1 MTLKNFI
8 KRTGVILSVLLSLQ
22 LSVLLGCGWCMTQ
35 SETDQYIK
43 IQTDQWNDLK
53 TNFQILNQELTA
65 CKDQLQKIK
74 KPSSELVTQLTQA
87 EKMLKQ
93 LQEELQR
100 QNDDLTMLSRQAEES
115 KTLLQTLKTQIDKE
129 RRVHRRQVWQNRFW
143 CLLIGVGI
151 GYAASR

>member
-53 TNFQILNQELTA
+53 TNFQTLNQELTA

-93 LQEELQR
+93 LQGELQR
-100 QNDDLTMLSRQAEES
+100 QSDDLTMLSRQAEES
-115 KTLLQTLKTQIDKE
+115 KTLLQTLKNQIDKE

>member
-53 TNFQILNQELTA
+53 TNFQTLNQELTA

-129 RRVHRRQVWQNRFW
+129 RRTHRRQIWQNRIWVFIGGVVVGY
-143 CLLIGVGI
+143 LIK
-151 GYAASR
+151 

>member
-8 KRTGVILSVLLSLQ
+8 KRTGYILFVLSFLSLF
-22 LSVLLGCGWCMTQ
+22 VAPGRGWCTTMTG
-35 SETDQYIK
+35 TTQYIK

-53 TNFQILNQELTA
+53 TNFQTLNQELTA

-87 EKMLKQ
+87 EKMLRQ

-115 KTLLQTLKTQIDKE
+115 KTLLQTLKNQIDKE
-129 RRVHRRQVWQNRFW
+129 RRVHRRQVRQNRFW

>member
-43 IQTDQWNDLK
+43 IRTDQWNDLK
-53 TNFQILNQELTA
+53 TNFQTLNQELTA

-115 KTLLQTLKTQIDKE
+115 KTLLQTLKNQIDKE

>member
-1 MTLKNFI
+1 MILKNFI
-8 KRTGVILSVLLSLQ
+8 KRTGYILFVLLF
-22 LSVLLGCGWCMTQ
+22 LLLFAAPGRGWCMTMN
-35 SETDQYIK
+35 ETTPYIK

-53 TNFQILNQELTA
+53 TNFQTLNQELTA

-129 RRVHRRQVWQNRFW
+129 RRTHRRQIWQNRIWVFIGGVVVGY
-143 CLLIGVGI
+143 LIK
-151 GYAASR
+151 